1 MQNKY
6 AVEKIFSFHMLE
18 QVVLMVYKVFQR
30 VHLTDYCTEKNLMTE

>member
-6 AVEKIFSFHMLE
+6 TVGQIFSFYMLE

-30 VHLTDYCTEKNLMTE
+30 VHLTDYCTEKNPMTE